1 MSPTSTPTFLLL
13 SLFKD
18 AHGKAN
24 TNWNEITD
32 YQKKKKKR
40 NAHVTFEETTAIKV
54 MSWMVATQKEFH
66 SK

>member
-1 MSPTSTPTFLLL
+1 MAKLIQTEMKLQTTRR
-13 SLFKD
+13 
-18 AHGKAN
+18 
-24 TNWNEITD
+24 
-32 YQKKKKKR
+32 KKKKR